1 MSKIILISEVIEQ
14 KLRKEKEL
22 EYYEE
27 ELAKLQGKMFW
38 LKKEIQLTNTII
50 DIIEN
55 ETVLDLIES
64 SNSKLPILGKDKDAD
79 S

>member
-1 MSKIILISEVIEQ
+1 MSKIILISDVIEQ

-22 EYYEE
+22 EYYEQ

-38 LKKEIQLTNTII
+38 LRKEIELTNTII

-55 ETVLDLIES
+55 ENVLDLAES
-64 SNSKLPILGKDKDAD
+64 ANNKLTILGKNDDAD
-79 S
+79 V